1 MKSESPTP
9 TAPNWHPIR
18 GTSATLWLALA
29 GLLAYG
35 LVDLPPSLGQEATS
49 SEICEKDRL
58 NGPPA
63 NPAFCG
69 RWPNPVFWV
78 PASCPS
84 SSSPL
89 TGSAIPRSLPA
100 QSTTILYNRAT
111 RRPFQLIGT
120 TASDIIVG
128 SPTSSDL
135 ISGLGG
141 NNTYVVGGGTSVL
154 LSDRSFN
161 GAGNGGGI
169 VLSPTPETDSLT
181 LEAAAVDYIH
191 ISLGGQWS
199 PGTITTP
206 LGNVGV
212 RGSSSLPASKRGS
225 ACGVIS
231 WSTQT
236 EPAISSPRALLA
248 KVTQPAPTDTPAGL
262 FTYVAQRLQ
271 TSPVNGNPG
280 QESSPIVGAPV
291 LRGFQIAPDSRD
303 RIFLPAADFTFN
315 NRPILDLFPEGQI
328 IPVRVINDIRSTRA
342 RVVTPEELK
351 RLQEQARGFENVRSD
366 ITPMVYFSQSG
377 LLVFSQNSE
386 PLGSRR
392 NPGRV
397 IAQLLTERGQ
407 PLAIPGS
414 ATQPFPAKF
423 LIFTP
428 KRTNDT
434 PR

>member
-1 MKSESPTP
+1 MNSPSPTP
-9 TAPNWHPIR
+9 TAPNRHPFR
-18 GTSATLWLALA
+18 VAPATLSLALA
-29 GLLAYG
+29 GLLAYE
-35 LVDLPPSLGQEATS
+35 LADLPPSLGQEATS

-58 NGPPA
+58 NGPPV

-89 TGSAIPRSLPA
+89 IGSAIPRSLPA

-111 RRPFQLIGT
+111 MRPLQLNGT
-120 TASDIIVG
+120 PASDIIVG

-135 ISGLGG
+135 ISGFGG

-161 GAGNGGGI
+161 GAGSGVGI
-169 VLSPTPETDSLT
+169 VLSPTPETDTLT

-191 ISLGGQWS
+191 ISPGGQWS

-206 LGNVGV
+206 SGNMSV
-212 RGSSSLPASKRGS
+212 RGSSSLPEAKRGS
-225 ACGVIS
+225 ACGAIS

-236 EPAISSPRALLA
+236 EPASSSPLALLA
-248 KVTQPAPTDTPAGL
+248 NVTQPAPTDIPAGL
-262 FTYVAQRLQ
+262 LTNVTQRLQ
-271 TSPVNGNPG
+271 TSPVNGNPRQG
-280 QESSPIVGAPV
+280 SKLIVGAPV

-303 RIFLPAADFTFN
+303 RIFLPASDFTFN
-315 NRPILDLFPEGQI
+315 NRPILDLFPEGQT
-328 IPVRVINDIRSTRA
+328 IPIRVINDIRSTRA

-351 RLQEQARGFENVRSD
+351 RLQAHARGFENVRSEV
-366 ITPMVYFSQSG
+366 TPLVYFSQSG
-377 LLVFSQNSE
+377 LLVFSQNSQ
-386 PLGSRR
+386 PLGSGR

-434 PR
+434 VR